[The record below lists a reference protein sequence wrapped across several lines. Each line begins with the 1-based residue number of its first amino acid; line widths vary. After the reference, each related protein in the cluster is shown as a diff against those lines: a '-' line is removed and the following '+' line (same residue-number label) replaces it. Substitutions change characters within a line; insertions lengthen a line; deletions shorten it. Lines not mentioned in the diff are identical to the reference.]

1 MNLIYEGNKFEF
13 DIPNG
18 VTIKYIKDL
27 SSKICQNEEKEFN
40 LIYNDENLLN
50 YNNKVL
56 LSSIVPKGEK
66 TITIHLEKKEII
78 GKNLINSSNVSTS
91 DTIFNDKHFKS
102 VKNKFKK
109 FNSSYSK
116 IINEISNFSSLLEST
131 INKIIQSIKL
141 FENNINQV
149 NEKLNEFY
157 SSKSYNKLKEIF
169 EENKNSKN
177 INEIDL
183 KELNHE
189 IESYVINYKYLLTQ
203 HNFQINILDFINQFN
218 DKLKFGKIKFS
229 KIENEENYENIVSIL
244 DNIFTELL
252 HENNKDKNENKSNEN
267 GSTMTDY
274 ISLEQNNSL
283 NKKQYRNKRL
293 INDFPK
299 IEYNNKENFPNH
311 FYTYSDKTYLKTNNI
326 NSYMNGKTI
335 KLLKKG
341 NLNASHKN
349 LSFSSKLN
357 QSKSK
362 LISPIISIKTSTR
375 NFLPGL
381 ENLNKKQMKTFDFH
395 KIPSISQSIKGKT
408 IHNNGLAGNK
418 KNSDDLSTNS
428 NNIKKNSNNT
438 FYNNNNHNNDDNNNN
453 DNNNNNN
460 NNNNDNNNTDN
471 NSNNDTNTNNK
482 NNDDDEYNEKEFKTR
497 NTRNNIISE
506 RVNQTMNLEVKP
518 KIMDKN
524 FIQRLTSR
532 NNKFMDITPINKTV
546 NNIEEKKQN
555 NSNLDIISL
564 KPKKKNQNKIPLLF
578 EHTSQEN
585 KNLPNKEKKEEFSV
599 PKIISSAIKKI
610 YKPKTNNNSNNNSII
625 LDKKSNSDSKEIK
638 SKFKFLKNDKDEESN
653 SSEKKNE
660 EKDKINENINN
671 HNSNKNIIHNNN
683 NKEDEGI
690 KSLKKKTNLNS
701 ALKINLKN
709 EISNLNQRRTENLIT
724 LKSVSSAIEKLKKTK
739 IQNDEKKK
747 FIKKYSVN
755 FDDFSPISSHSKDNN
770 KNQKNND
777 ENISNKKNDNVNNSN
792 NLEDNK
798 NEINSKRKQDDK
810 FIKLEKDNKTDYYN
824 REKQNKKE
832 TLEYERKARSKKTT
846 KKKQSI
852 DFIDSDDEE
861 IIKNLKKENNKEEIN
876 QLTKDL
882 LNQNTDIKGKTF
894 SKLEIKNNNKNDDNN
909 SNSQNNNNMNINT
922 QYSNNKEKENNIS
935 KNQMNK
941 EEINNEENKKK
952 TKKKNYNLYDFII

>member
-40 LIYNDENLLN
+40 LIYNDENISN

-91 DTIFNDKHFKS
+91 DTNFNDKYFKS

-131 INKIIQSIKL
+131 INKIIQSIKI

-362 LISPIISIKTSTR
+362 LISPI
-375 NFLPGL
+375 L
-381 ENLNKKQMKTFDFH
+381 
-395 KIPSISQSIKGKT
+395 
-408 IHNNGLAGNK
+408 
-418 KNSDDLSTNS
+418 
-428 NNIKKNSNNT
+428 
-438 FYNNNNHNNDDNNNN
+438 
-453 DNNNNNN
+453 
-460 NNNNDNNNTDN
+460 
-471 NSNNDTNTNNK
+471 
-482 NNDDDEYNEKEFKTR
+482 
-497 NTRNNIISE
+497 
-506 RVNQTMNLEVKP
+506 V
-518 KIMDKN
+518 
-524 FIQRLTSR
+524 
-532 NNKFMDITPINKTV
+532 
-546 NNIEEKKQN
+546 
-555 NSNLDIISL
+555 L
-564 KPKKKNQNKIPLLF
+564 KLQ
-578 EHTSQEN
+578 
-585 KNLPNKEKKEEFSV
+585 
-599 PKIISSAIKKI
+599 
-610 YKPKTNNNSNNNSII
+610 
-625 LDKKSNSDSKEIK
+625 
-638 SKFKFLKNDKDEESN
+638 
-653 SSEKKNE
+653 
-660 EKDKINENINN
+660 
-671 HNSNKNIIHNNN
+671 
-683 NKEDEGI
+683 
-690 KSLKKKTNLNS
+690 
-701 ALKINLKN
+701 
-709 EISNLNQRRTENLIT
+709 
-724 LKSVSSAIEKLKKTK
+724 
-739 IQNDEKKK
+739 
-747 FIKKYSVN
+747 
-755 FDDFSPISSHSKDNN
+755 
-770 KNQKNND
+770 
-777 ENISNKKNDNVNNSN
+777 
-792 NLEDNK
+792 
-798 NEINSKRKQDDK
+798 
-810 FIKLEKDNKTDYYN
+810 
-824 REKQNKKE
+824 
-832 TLEYERKARSKKTT
+832 
-846 KKKQSI
+846 
-852 DFIDSDDEE
+852 
-861 IIKNLKKENNKEEIN
+861 
-876 QLTKDL
+876 
-882 LNQNTDIKGKTF
+882 
-894 SKLEIKNNNKNDDNN
+894 LEIFFLD
-909 SNSQNNNNMNINT
+909 
-922 QYSNNKEKENNIS
+922 
-935 KNQMNK
+935 
-941 EEINNEENKKK
+941 
-952 TKKKNYNLYDFII
+952 